1 MNMLWALI
9 RRDLMLAV
17 RQGGGAGMALGFF
30 LVVVVML
37 PLGIGPDPAM
47 LTRIAPGGLWVA
59 LLLSVLLSADR
70 IFQADLEDGTLE
82 VMLLGPV
89 PVELVALSKTV
100 AHWLTS
106 GLPLALA
113 APILG
118 VLLNLPPSAFGP
130 LVLTTLIGSPALSLL
145 GSVGAALTV
154 GVRRGGLLLSIL
166 VLPLYVPVLIFGV
179 SAASA
184 AITGPI
190 PFGSAALILA
200 SISLVCIVLCPIAA
214 AAALRAHFR

>member
-9 RRDLMLAV
+9 QRDLVLAV

-47 LTRIAPGGLWVA
+47 LTRIAPGGLWIA

-113 APILG
+113 APVLG
-118 VLLNLPPSAFGP
+118 ILLNLPPSAFGP

-200 SISLVCIVLCPIAA
+200 SISLVCVVLCPIAA

>member
-9 RRDLMLAV
+9 QRDLMLAV

-89 PVELVALSKTV
+89 PVELVALSKTI

-113 APILG
+113 APVLG
-118 VLLNLPPSAFGP
+118 VLLNLPPAAFGP

-184 AITGPI
+184 AISGPI

-200 SISLVCIVLCPIAA
+200 SISLVCVVLCPIAA

>member
-9 RRDLMLAV
+9 QRDLVLAV